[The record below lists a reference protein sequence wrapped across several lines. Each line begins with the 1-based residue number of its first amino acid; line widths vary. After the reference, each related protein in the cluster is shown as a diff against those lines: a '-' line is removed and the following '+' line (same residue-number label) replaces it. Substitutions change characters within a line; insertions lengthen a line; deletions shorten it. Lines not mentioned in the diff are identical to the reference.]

1 MFACFFYSLL
11 SFCVCE
17 FPTEFETR
25 EPGKFIVER
34 ASYASI
40 SYTIMDL
47 RREREISLEV
57 IFIGYLKRK
66 IKLDVKLRIIQNG

>member
-1 MFACFFYSLL
+1 MFTRFVCTLL
-11 SFCVCE
+11 SFCACE

-47 RREREISLEV
+47 RREKEISLEV

-66 IKLDVKLRIIQNG
+66 IKLDTKLRIIQNG